1 MLSSFCASVY
11 SIVHPCSSSSIVF
24 HYFFL
29 FRLMASSLP
38 SESNRLWAV
47 CMATIICVL
56 SLLPSKLNGL
66 AAYSSSG
73 VAEVEERKLMI
84 LGSRPPQ
91 CVNKCFSCRPCTAT
105 LVIPPHLSEAVKTKS
120 VRTNLMASSPSS
132 LKSKQDDDDKYY
144 LLSWKCRCKNKIY
157 QP

>member
-1 MLSSFCASVY
+1 
-11 SIVHPCSSSSIVF
+11 
-24 HYFFL
+24 
-29 FRLMASSLP
+29 MASSP
-38 SESNRLWAV
+38 SESIRPVAFL
-47 CMATIICVL
+47 IFFL
-56 SLLPSKLNGL
+56 SVIPFKLNGL

-73 VAEVEERKLMI
+73 VAEVKERKLMI

-105 LVIPPHLSEAVKTKS
+105 LVIPPHLSEAAKSKS

-132 LKSKQDDDDKYY
+132 LLSKQDDHDHYY

>member
-1 MLSSFCASVY
+1 
-11 SIVHPCSSSSIVF
+11 
-24 HYFFL
+24 
-29 FRLMASSLP
+29 MASSSP
-38 SESNRLWAV
+38 SESIRLREV
-47 CMATIICVL
+47 SIATIIFVL

-66 AAYSSSG
+66 AYPNSG

-105 LVIPPHLSEAVKTKS
+105 LIIPPHHSESKS
-120 VRTNLMASSPSS
+120 IRSNLMASSPSS
-132 LKSKQDDDDKYY
+132 LLSKQDDDTYY
-144 LLSWKCRCKNKIY
+144 LLSWKCRCGNKIY